1 MSQWDIV
8 EIFHFNK
15 SHCLQGRIIYIE
27 YILKG
32 IYFQWD
38 IVEFSFNKS
47 HCLQRKYSNLNKK
60 VKSDFFQWDIVE
72 FFMDG
77 RIIGSIFS

>member
-1 MSQWDIV
+1 MS
-8 EIFHFNK
+8 
-15 SHCLQGRIIYIE
+15 
-27 YILKG
+27 
-32 IYFQWD
+32 QWD

>member
-1 MSQWDIV
+1 MV
-8 EIFHFNK
+8 CTVNYN
-15 SHCLQGRIIYIE
+15 G
-27 YILKG
+27 
-32 IYFQWD
+32 QWD